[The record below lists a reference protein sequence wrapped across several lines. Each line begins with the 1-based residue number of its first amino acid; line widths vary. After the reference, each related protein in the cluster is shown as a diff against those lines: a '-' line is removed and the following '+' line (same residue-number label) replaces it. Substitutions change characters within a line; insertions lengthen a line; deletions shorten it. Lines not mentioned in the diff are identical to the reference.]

1 MLLWKSVVK
10 NPLLAKTNLVLFLNK
25 CDVLRAKLNA
35 GIRLG
40 KYVISY
46 GDRPNDFEHASDC
59 ESVTC
64 FFFSFYFAPPFPF
77 PLLPL
82 LCGFPALLTTRVL
95 VDSCEPY
102 VKTMRSFLSDRLG
115 CRQSQVDP
123 G

>member
-59 ESVTC
+59 EFVT
-64 FFFSFYFAPPFPF
+64 FFFLSLISPLLSLPPFYHCYADF
-77 PLLPL
+77 PLL
-82 LCGFPALLTTRVL
+82 
-95 VDSCEPY
+95 
-102 VKTMRSFLSDRLG
+102 
-115 CRQSQVDP
+115 
-123 G
+123 

>member
-59 ESVTC
+59 EFVT
-64 FFFSFYFAPPFPF
+64 FFFFFHFAPPFPS

-82 LCGFPALLTTRVL
+82 LCGFSASVTTRLLTNST
-95 VDSCEPY
+95 EP
-102 VKTMRSFLSDRLG
+102 VKTMRSFLSNERKPAV
-115 CRQSQVDP
+115 SS
-123 G
+123 

>member
-64 FFFSFYFAPPFPF
+64 FFFILFRTSFSLPPF
-77 PLLPL
+77 
-82 LCGFPALLTTRVL
+82 TTVVRF
-95 VDSCEPY
+95 S
-102 VKTMRSFLSDRLG
+102 RSSNCSRPCRLN
-115 CRQSQVDP
+115 
-123 G
+123 

>member
-59 ESVTC
+59 EFVT
-64 FFFSFYFAPPFPF
+64 FFFLLSLISPLLSLPPFYHCYADF
-77 PLLPL
+77 PLL
-82 LCGFPALLTTRVL
+82 
-95 VDSCEPY
+95 
-102 VKTMRSFLSDRLG
+102 
-115 CRQSQVDP
+115 
-123 G
+123 

>member
-59 ESVTC
+59 EFVT
-64 FFFSFYFAPPFPF
+64 FFFFLSFRPSF
-77 PLLPL
+77 
-82 LCGFPALLTTRVL
+82 
-95 VDSCEPY
+95 
-102 VKTMRSFLSDRLG
+102 SFLPFTTVMRIFRFCNYSPSYRL
-115 CRQSQVDP
+115 D
-123 G
+123 

>member
-1 MLLWKSVVK
+1 MK

-59 ESVTC
+59 KRFFFLHHISAFHYRPQRISARVRALLSEVARLLASKDSRESVLN
-64 FFFSFYFAPPFPF
+64 YF
-77 PLLPL
+77 
-82 LCGFPALLTTRVL
+82 
-95 VDSCEPY
+95 
-102 VKTMRSFLSDRLG
+102 
-115 CRQSQVDP
+115 
-123 G
+123 

>member
-59 ESVTC
+59 EFVT
-64 FFFSFYFAPPFPF
+64 FFFFFLSFRPSFPF
-77 PLLPL
+77 PP
-82 LCGFPALLTTRVL
+82 FTTV
-95 VDSCEPY
+95 
-102 VKTMRSFLSDRLG
+102 MRIFRFCNYSPSYRL
-115 CRQSQVDP
+115 D
-123 G
+123 

>member
-59 ESVTC
+59 ELL
-64 FFFSFYFAPPFPF
+64 FYS
-77 PLLPL
+77 PLYHSSSHCDSALPL
-82 LCGFPALLTTRVL
+82 LTF
-95 VDSCEPY
+95 
-102 VKTMRSFLSDRLG
+102 
-115 CRQSQVDP
+115 
-123 G
+123 